1 MGLCGQEIRA
11 TSCSENHRRRR
22 RRRPG
27 RPASNQTTLYVWSP
41 FLTHALAHTMFKVT
55 KSQIKDWRMQ
65 SVIYGSM
72 CQNETK
78 SNYYTD
84 NKIRY
89 AYNERLHCKWCHTE
103 IIECQFSVLEVF
115 QFNNKNTYEY
125 KQRFFFVFWKVTDDF
140 LFWTNTSL
148 IGPPVKMWYTNDL
161 PHHEAIML
169 CRPFPNTFPGLFT
182 WWMCQINPVP
192 PDSAGSQ
199 TWSWGC
205 RNHHKELAQP

>member
-27 RPASNQTTLYVWSP
+27 RPASNQTILYVWSP
-41 FLTHALAHTMFKVT
+41 LLTHALAHTIFKVT
-55 KSQIKDWRMQ
+55 KSQIKDWWMQ

-78 SNYYTD
+78 SNYYTA

-89 AYNERLHCKWCHTE
+89 AYIERLHCKLCHAE
-103 IIECQFSVLEVF
+103 ISSVSYQYWTFFSLRIKTHMNTNSVLFVCCF
-115 QFNNKNTYEY
+115 S
-125 KQRFFFVFWKVTDDF
+125 VFWKVTDDF
-140 LFWTNTSL
+140 LFWMNTSL

-161 PHHEAIML
+161 PHHRGNNAL
-169 CRPFPNTFPGLFT
+169 PPLSKHFPRALYLMDVSDKSNST
-182 WWMCQINPVP
+182 
-192 PDSAGSQ
+192 
-199 TWSWGC
+199 
-205 RNHHKELAQP
+205 R

>member
-27 RPASNQTTLYVWSP
+27 RPASNQTILYVRSP
-41 FLTHALAHTMFKVT
+41 FLTHALAHTIFKVT
-55 KSQIKDWRMQ
+55 KSQIKDWWMH

-72 CQNETK
+72 CQKEIK

-89 AYNERLHCKWCHTE
+89 TYIERFHCKLCHTHWD
-103 IIECQFSVLEVF
+103 IQCQLSVLEVF

-125 KQRFFFVFWKVTDDF
+125 KQRFFCFCFFKGHWRLCF
-140 LFWTNTSL
+140 LDEQESDWPACENVIYKWFATS
-148 IGPPVKMWYTNDL
+148 P
-161 PHHEAIML
+161 
-169 CRPFPNTFPGLFT
+169 R
-182 WWMCQINPVP
+182 Q
-192 PDSAGSQ
+192 
-199 TWSWGC
+199 
-205 RNHHKELAQP
+205 